1 MWRYYTAGTKE
12 QKYRW
17 KEEKL
22 VGKVM
27 CDDLIMLSKS
37 FLWLNRDLSLKTFRN
52 CDREGKNFI
61 YLADKSRTK
70 LLGLWV
76 TSVYFTTLSSSG
88 TLHQGSDELYKNQPI
103 SCLYDRGHLVPVN
116 ILRYSLE
123 SAYAT
128 FTYTN
133 CVPQIAGF
141 NRGQWKKYETKI
153 VQYAQHYCAPSG
165 GTLYLITG
173 TSQVKVKETLSPLNE
188 ITGVD
193 KSVQPMEAFHDDVDT
208 YPQHGPKI
216 LIPNSMWTVGCCLG
230 LNNEVMGAFG
240 VMGGNSLNQQL
251 LNEFMMPRQTVASV
265 QEALQLEDKSIKLFP
280 NGGDCYDEKKNV
292 QLNNIRFFYVPW
304 KAYG

>member
-1 MWRYYTAGTKE
+1 M
-12 QKYRW
+12 
-17 KEEKL
+17 
-22 VGKVM
+22 
-27 CDDLIMLSKS
+27 
-37 FLWLNRDLSLKTFRN
+37 
-52 CDREGKNFI
+52 
-61 YLADKSRTK
+61 
-70 LLGLWV
+70 
-76 TSVYFTTLSSSG
+76 YFTTLSSSG

-193 KSVQPMEAFHDDVDT
+193 KSVQPMEAFHDDVNT

-265 QEALQLEDKSIKLFP
+265 QEALQLEDNSITLFP
-280 NGGDCYDEKKNV
+280 NGEDCYDEKKNV
-292 QLNNIRFFYVPW
+292 QLNNIRFFYVP
-304 KAYG
+304 

>member
-1 MWRYYTAGTKE
+1 MRRYYTAGTKE

-173 TSQVKVKETLSPLNE
+173 TSKVKVKETLSPLNE

-265 QEALQLEDKSIKLFP
+265 QEALQLEDNSITLFP
-280 NGGDCYDEKKNV
+280 NGEDCYDEKKNV

>member
-1 MWRYYTAGTKE
+1 M
-12 QKYRW
+12 
-17 KEEKL
+17 
-22 VGKVM
+22 
-27 CDDLIMLSKS
+27 
-37 FLWLNRDLSLKTFRN
+37 
-52 CDREGKNFI
+52 
-61 YLADKSRTK
+61 
-70 LLGLWV
+70 
-76 TSVYFTTLSSSG
+76 YFTTLSSSG

-128 FTYTN
+128 FTFTN

-173 TSQVKVKETLSPLNE
+173 TSKVKFKETLSPLNE

-292 QLNNIRFFYVPW
+292 QLNNIRFFYVP
-304 KAYG
+304 